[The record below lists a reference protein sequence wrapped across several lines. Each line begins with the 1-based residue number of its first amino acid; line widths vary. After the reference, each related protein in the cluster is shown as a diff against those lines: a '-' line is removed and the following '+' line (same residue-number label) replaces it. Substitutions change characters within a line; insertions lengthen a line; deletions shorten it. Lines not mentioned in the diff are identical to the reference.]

1 MKDIGK
7 RQAIAAAVAAA
18 LLSAPTVLL
27 AQSSVTIS
35 GRATMTFDN
44 VTIKNRTGRNS
55 ETAVNDNTSLIRF
68 SVTEDLGGG
77 LQAIAQVETRNQ
89 LDTGS
94 LSAAGPSFVGLRSK
108 SWGQITVGRENLHY
122 FLRESD
128 MFAKG
133 GSLRGDS
140 IGILGYVNG
149 GATSIAN
156 VTRTANTIVWAS
168 PNWSGFTLN
177 AAFSPQPDQ
186 GSASGGLER
195 DLGSAVRKGRA
206 WNFNPNYKGANF
218 QVGYSY
224 WDGKS
229 DGAFTGLGAPA
240 ILTGAIFGT
249 PAGLDQ
255 RSHRLYGSYRWGGF
269 KAGLA
274 IDDSRL
280 KTVTAL
286 ATTEI
291 SDRRAWSIPL
301 EYATGPHSFFV
312 EYSKARDDKAAP
324 WVGLDTDA
332 NLVSLT
338 YVYSLSKRTAFGL
351 NYARL
356 NNGRNSFYNLFTSRN
371 GTQDPLGVASTG
383 PNPNAGEDPRVIG
396 ASISHYF

>member
-1 MKDIGK
+1 MGKIGK
-7 RQAIAAAVAAA
+7 KQVIAAAVAGVF
-18 LLSAPTVLL
+18 LAPATLF
-27 AQSSVTIS
+27 AQSSVTLS
-35 GRATMTFDN
+35 GRLTMTFDD
-44 VTIKNRTGRNS
+44 VTIKNRAGRNS

-77 LQAIAQVETRNQ
+77 LQAIGQVETRNQ

-94 LSAAGPSFVGLRSK
+94 LSAAGSNHVGLRSK
-108 SWGQITVGRENLHY
+108 SWGTLKIGRENLH
-122 FLRESD
+122 FFHRESD

-156 VTRTANTIVWAS
+156 ATRTANMIQWIS
-168 PNWSGFTLN
+168 PTWSGFTLN
-177 AAFSPQPDQ
+177 AAYSSNPDQ

-195 DLGSAVRKGRA
+195 DLGSAVRRGRA
-206 WNFNPNYKGANF
+206 WNFNPAYKGANF
-218 QVGYSY
+218 NVGYSY

-229 DGAFTGLGAPA
+229 DGAFAGLGAPT
-240 ILTGAIFGT
+240 ILTGAIFGI

-255 RSHRLYGSYRWGGF
+255 RSHRFFGSYRWGGF

-274 IDDSRL
+274 FDDSRL

-301 EYATGPHSFFV
+301 EYTTGPHSLFV
-312 EYSKARDDKAAP
+312 EYSKANKDKAAP
-324 WVGLDTDA
+324 WAGLDTDA
-332 NLVSLT
+332 NLISLT
-338 YVYSLSKRTAFGL
+338 YAYSLSKRTALGL